1 MSTSPA
7 KDIAAILALD
17 GVATEATDL
26 FVDEIPET
34 PDFCVVVRNTT
45 GFDANPAYRRDSPTV
60 QVIIRGNKLS
70 SEAAYD
76 KALEVKNALLGR
88 PTTTV
93 NSKDYVQFLM
103 TGDIIRVGQDENSR
117 PLYSTNWRLVIEST
131 SGGHRDNL

>member
-17 GVATEATDL
+17 GVATEGTDL

-60 QVIIRGNKLS
+60 QVIIRGNKFGG
-70 SEAAYD
+70 EVAYN
-76 KALEVKNALLGR
+76 KAIDVKNALLGR
-88 PTTTV
+88 PTTIV
-93 NSKDYVQFLM
+93 NSKSYVQFLL
-103 TGDIIRVGQDENSR
+103 TGDIIR
-117 PLYSTNWRLVIEST
+117 
-131 SGGHRDNL
+131 